1 MRGGRRRTQ
10 QYVRRTEQC
19 VDSNEQSRGVSC
31 DVSCVTKCH
40 EVSQS
45 ATKWST
51 KDTIIRITKD
61 TIVMIED
68 EIL

>member
-1 MRGGRRRTQ
+1 M
-10 QYVRRTEQC
+10 
-19 VDSNEQSRGVSC
+19 SQSA
-31 DVSCVTKCH
+31 TKCH
-40 EVSQS
+40 KVLS

-68 EIL
+68 EILYLVFVFFLLLYS